1 MSTRVYHDDKLIG
14 TIHDLDFDDPHWFG
28 RWEPATPE
36 IDTWVRSVLE
46 RGEVEEATIVRF
58 DDSKQEYYIS
68 CLEGTEID
76 LRMVF
81 RQPPKWWQFWLWSGL
96 CDM

>member
-1 MSTRVYHDDKLIG
+1 MSTRVFHDEKLIG
-14 TIHDLDFDDPHWFG
+14 TIHDLDFDFPHWFG

-36 IDTWVRSVLE
+36 VDAWIRSKLASE
-46 RGEVEEATIVRF
+46 DEEAIIVRLE
-58 DDSKQEYYIS
+58 DSKNEHYIS

-76 LRMVF
+76 LRMVYN
-81 RQPPKWWQFWLWSGL
+81 QPPKWWQFWLWSGL